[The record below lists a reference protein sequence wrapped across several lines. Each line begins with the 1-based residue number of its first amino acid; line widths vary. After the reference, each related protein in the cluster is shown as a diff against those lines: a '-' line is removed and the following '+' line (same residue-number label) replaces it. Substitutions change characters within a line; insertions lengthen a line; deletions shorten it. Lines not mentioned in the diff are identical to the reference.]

1 MFVVYRYKEQAEAGG
16 KHAWRGRRKSGPCP
30 CEDWIAYLKINSMHA
45 LRGEYVPVIGDDTR
59 VIPSPPPEMTAPKQ
73 QNASTTPEIVYAKP
87 FIFRCH
93 VLGWR

>member
-45 LRGEYVPVIGDDTR
+45 LRGEYVPVTGDDTC
-59 VIPSPPPEMTAPKQ
+59 VIPSPSPEMTAP
-73 QNASTTPEIVYAKP
+73 TPPEIVYTKP

-93 VLGWR
+93 ALG